1 MMLSLLF
8 QQPYAS
14 MLLTS
19 LKTKGRLCRYVM
31 LVLDDV
37 LDNILDD
44 VLYHWLMVIGMW
56 LFRKEVGNAEQS
68 LVVGLGWEG

>member
-31 LVLDDV
+31 LVLD
-37 LDNILDD
+37 NILDD

-56 LFRKEVGNAEQS
+56 LFRKEVGNVEQS